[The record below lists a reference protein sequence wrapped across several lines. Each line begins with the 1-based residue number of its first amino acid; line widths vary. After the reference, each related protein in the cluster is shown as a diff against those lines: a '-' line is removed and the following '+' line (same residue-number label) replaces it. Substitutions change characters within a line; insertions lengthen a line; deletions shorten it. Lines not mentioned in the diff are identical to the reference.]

1 MSKDDYIRFRCSTDL
16 KELVAKQ
23 AEEKGMNITDYM
35 EYLIRKDRENM
46 MYVYTCTYEW
56 DDELLEKVINNGLA
70 VPTDKDDNSHI
81 ISKLD
86 KICIDGQT
94 FNSTYTLEEYIRGF
108 DGGDYVELCKNLE
121 ITKEDVIETFVGE
134 LYQPC
139 DDSGMTY
146 ADKIYQSESP
156 DEAISE
162 YINKFLLIQIDFVMT
177 DIKCKITQ
185 IEKDIKDGTLKWE

>member
-94 FNSTYTLEEYIRGF
+94 FNSTYTLEEYIRCF
-108 DGGDYVELCKNLE
+108 DGGDYVE
-121 ITKEDVIETFVGE
+121 FVGE
-134 LYQPC
+134 WDYITNPLMYFVFKKLVP
-139 DDSGMTY
+139 
-146 ADKIYQSESP
+146 IYRNIIRRKSKKELQNEVKKT
-156 DEAISE
+156 I
-162 YINKFLLIQIDFVMT
+162 
-177 DIKCKITQ
+177 
-185 IEKDIKDGTLKWE
+185 